1 MVQVLQ
7 SVAQRDAL
15 TGGTPAKH
23 VFTFW
28 KGRIALY
35 GTLKALGIG
44 SGDTVIVPGYTC
56 AAVPAAVKFAGASSV
71 YADIDPESY
80 SPSLGT
86 YSDALEAHAHGRVK
100 ALILQH
106 TYGIP
111 GDITRIA
118 AWAREQGMAL
128 IEDCAHALG
137 TRYRQD
143 GGSWQEVGHTGDAA
157 FFSSQWSK
165 PVSTGLGGWLVT
177 SDRSLAER
185 LARFQ
190 DLECSA
196 PSFREL
202 SLLAGQLTAR
212 EIFSSPR
219 WYWSAAEAF
228 RKLSDFG
235 IFVGTNEDGEF
246 EGRMPEQYAKKMSRL
261 QEWLLRRRL
270 ANQALLARRRNLK
283 LAYDE
288 ALHSCGLPTLHVSE
302 NADPVLLRYPVRV
315 KNKDEVL
322 RQARRRRIELGDW
335 FNHPLHPREA
345 NAEAFGYRRGFCPEG
360 ERAANEVVNLP
371 LTERTTEKTAREA
384 VDFLKQVAQ
393 I

>member
-1 MVQVLQ
+1 MLQILQ
-7 SVAQRDAL
+7 SVGQQD
-15 TGGTPAKH
+15 TMMGGTPAKH

-35 GTLKALGIG
+35 GILKALGIG
-44 SGDTVIVPGYTC
+44 PGDSVLVPGYTC
-56 AAVPAAVKFAGASSV
+56 AAVPGAVKFAGASSV

-86 YSDALEAHAHGRVK
+86 YSDALESHSHARVK

-111 GDITRIA
+111 ADASRIA
-118 AWAREQGMAL
+118 AWAREQGIAV
-128 IEDCAHALG
+128 IEDCAHAIG

-143 GGSWQEVGHTGDAA
+143 DGRWQEVGNAGDAA

-165 PVSTGLGGWLVT
+165 PISTGLGGWLIT

-185 LARFQ
+185 MAHFH
-190 DLECSA
+190 DEECNA
-196 PSFREL
+196 PSFLEL

-212 EIFSSPR
+212 AIFSSPR

-228 RKLSDFG
+228 RSLSHVG

-246 EGRMPEQYAKKMSRL
+246 EGRMPEQYPKKMSRL

-270 ANQALLARRRNLK
+270 ANQALFVRRRNLK

-288 ALHSCGLPTLHVSE
+288 ALHSCGLPTLHVTE

-322 RQARRRRIELGDW
+322 AQARRRRIELGDW

-345 NAEAFGYRRGFCPEG
+345 NAEVFGYRRGFCPEG
-360 ERAANEVVNLP
+360 ERAAKEVVNLL

>member
-1 MVQVLQ
+1 MVQILQ
-7 SVAQRDAL
+7 SVGQQDTL
-15 TGGTPAKH
+15 MDGTLAKH

-35 GTLKALGIG
+35 GILKALGIG
-44 SGDTVIVPGYTC
+44 PGDSVIVPGYTC
-56 AAVPAAVKFAGASSV
+56 AAVPGAVKFAGASSV
-71 YADIDPESY
+71 YADIDPELY
-80 SPSLGT
+80 SPSLDA
-86 YSDALEAHAHGRVK
+86 YSNALEAHSHARVK

-111 GDITRIA
+111 ADAPRIA
-118 AWAREQGMAL
+118 VWARKQGIAV
-128 IEDCAHALG
+128 IEDCAHAIG
-137 TRYRQD
+137 TFYRLDD
-143 GGSWQEVGHTGDAA
+143 GCWQEVGNAGDAA

-177 SDRSLAER
+177 SNRSLAER
-185 LARFQ
+185 MARFH
-190 DLECSA
+190 DEECSA
-196 PSFREL
+196 PSFLEL
-202 SLLAGQLTAR
+202 SLLTGQFTAR

-219 WYWSAAEAF
+219 SYWSAVEAF
-228 RKLSDFG
+228 RRLSHLG

-246 EGRMPEQYAKKMSRL
+246 EGRMPERYAKKMSRL

-270 ANQALLARRRNLK
+270 ANRDLVVRRRKLK
-283 LAYDE
+283 FAYDE
-288 ALHSCGLPTLHVSE
+288 ALHCCGLPTLHVPE

-322 RQARRRRIELGDW
+322 RQARRRWIELGDW

-345 NAEAFGYRRGFCPEG
+345 NAEAFGYRHGFCPEG

-371 LTERTTEKTAREA
+371 LTERTTEKTARGA

>member
-1 MVQVLQ
+1 MEQVVQ
-7 SVAQRDAL
+7 SVGQQDTL
-15 TGGTPAKH
+15 VGGTLAKH

-35 GTLKALGIG
+35 GALKALAVGP
-44 SGDTVIVPGYTC
+44 GDSVIVPGYTC
-56 AAVPAAVKFAGASSV
+56 AAVPAAVQFAGASSV

-80 SPSLGT
+80 SPSLGA
-86 YSDALEAHAHGRVK
+86 YSDVLEAHSHARVK

-111 GDITRIA
+111 ADAPRIA
-118 AWAREQGMAL
+118 VWAREQGIAV
-128 IEDCAHALG
+128 IEDCAHAFG

-143 GGSWQEVGHTGDAA
+143 DGCWQEVGNAGDAA

-177 SDRSLAER
+177 SDRRLAER
-185 LARFQ
+185 VARFR
-190 DLECSA
+190 DEECSA
-196 PSFREL
+196 PTFLEL

-228 RKLSDFG
+228 RTLSHVG

-261 QEWLLRRRL
+261 QEWLLRRCL
-270 ANQALLARRRNLK
+270 ANQSLLVRRRNLR

-288 ALHSCGLPTLHVSE
+288 ALNSCGLPSLHVTE

-322 RQARRRRIELGDW
+322 RQARRWRIELGDW

-345 NAEAFGYRRGFCPEG
+345 NAEVFGYRPGFCPEG
-360 ERAANEVVNLP
+360 ERAAREVVNLP

>member
-1 MVQVLQ
+1 MVPVLQ
-7 SVAQRDAL
+7 SAGQRDTL
-15 TGGTPAKH
+15 TGGTLAKH

-44 SGDTVIVPGYTC
+44 PGDSVIVPGYTC
-56 AAVPAAVKFAGASSV
+56 AAVPGAVKFVGASSV

-86 YSDALEAHAHGRVK
+86 YSDALEAHSHARVK

-111 GDITRIA
+111 ADAPPIA

-128 IEDCAHALG
+128 IEDCAHAMG

-143 GGSWQEVGHTGDAA
+143 DGCWQEVGNTGDAA

-177 SDRSLAER
+177 SDRGLAER
-185 LARFQ
+185 MARFH
-190 DLECSA
+190 DEECSA

-212 EIFSSPR
+212 EIFSSP
-219 WYWSAAEAF
+219 YWSAAEAF
-228 RKLSDFG
+228 RKFSDLG

-246 EGRMPEQYAKKMSRL
+246 EGRMPERYAKKMSRL

-270 ANQALLARRRNLK
+270 ANQALLVHRRNLK
-283 LAYDE
+283 LTYDE

-360 ERAANEVVNLP
+360 ERAAHEVVNLP
-371 LTERTTEKTAREA
+371 LTQSTTEKTAREA

>member
-7 SVAQRDAL
+7 SVGQRDAL
-15 TGGTPAKH
+15 AGDTPAKH

-111 GDITRIA
+111 GDVPRIA

-143 GGSWQEVGHTGDAA
+143 DGCWQEVGHMGDAA

-185 LARFQ
+185 LTRFHNQ
-190 DLECSA
+190 ECSA

-322 RQARRRRIELGDW
+322 RLARRRRIELGDW

-345 NAEAFGYRRGFCPEG
+345 DAEAFGYRPGFCPEG

-371 LTERTTEKTAREA
+371 LTERTTEKAAREA

>member
-1 MVQVLQ
+1 
-7 SVAQRDAL
+7 
-15 TGGTPAKH
+15 
-23 VFTFW
+23 
-28 KGRIALY
+28 
-35 GTLKALGIG
+35 
-44 SGDTVIVPGYTC
+44 
-56 AAVPAAVKFAGASSV
+56 
-71 YADIDPESY
+71 
-80 SPSLGT
+80 
-86 YSDALEAHAHGRVK
+86 
-100 ALILQH
+100 
-106 TYGIP
+106 
-111 GDITRIA
+111 
-118 AWAREQGMAL
+118 MAL

-143 GGSWQEVGHTGDAA
+143 DGSWQEVGHTGDAA

-185 LARFQ
+185 LARFHNQ
-190 DLECSA
+190 ECSA

-246 EGRMPEQYAKKMSRL
+246 EGRMPEQYAKKMSCL
-261 QEWLLRRRL
+261 QEWLLSRRL
-270 ANQALLARRRNLK
+270 ADQALLARRRKLK

-322 RQARRRRIELGDW
+322 RQARRRRIEIGDW

-345 NAEAFGYRRGFCPEG
+345 NAEAFGYRPGFCPEG

>member
-7 SVAQRDAL
+7 SLGQRDAL
-15 TGGTPAKH
+15 VGDTPAKH

-111 GDITRIA
+111 GDVPRIA

-143 GGSWQEVGHTGDAA
+143 DGSWQEVGHTGDAA

-185 LARFQ
+185 LARFHNQ
-190 DLECSA
+190 ECSA

-322 RQARRRRIELGDW
+322 RLARRRRIELGDW

-345 NAEAFGYRRGFCPEG
+345 DAEAFGYRPGFCPEG

-371 LTERTTEKTAREA
+371 LTERTTEKAAREA

>member
-80 SPSLGT
+80 CPSLGT

-143 GGSWQEVGHTGDAA
+143 DGSWQEVGHTGDAA

-185 LARFQ
+185 LARFHNQ
-190 DLECSA
+190 ECSA

-315 KNKDEVL
+315 NNKDEVL
-322 RQARRRRIELGDW
+322 RQARRRRIEIGDW

-345 NAEAFGYRRGFCPEG
+345 NAEAFGYRPGFCPEG

>member
-7 SVAQRDAL
+7 SVGQQDTP
-15 TGGTPAKH
+15 TGGRLAKH

-28 KGRIALY
+28 KGRVALY

-44 SGDTVIVPGYTC
+44 PGDSVIVPGYTC
-56 AAVPAAVKFAGASSV
+56 AAVAGAVKFVGACSV
-71 YADIDPESY
+71 YSDIDPESY

-86 YSDALEAHAHGRVK
+86 YSDALEAHPQARVK

-111 GDITRIA
+111 ADVPRIA
-118 AWAREQGMAL
+118 VWAREQGMAL
-128 IEDCAHALG
+128 IEDCAHAIG

-143 GGSWQEVGHTGDAA
+143 DGCWQEVGNAGDAA

-185 LARFQ
+185 MARFHDQ
-190 DLECSA
+190 ECSA

-228 RKLSDFG
+228 RTLSG
-235 IFVGTNEDGEF
+235 LGLFVGTNQDGEF
-246 EGRMPEQYAKKMSRL
+246 EGRMPEQYAKKMSGL
-261 QEWLLRRRL
+261 QEWLLSRRL
-270 ANQALLARRRNLK
+270 ANQALLVRRRNLK

-288 ALHSCGLPTLHVSE
+288 ALHSCGLPTLHVPE

-322 RQARRRRIELGDW
+322 RQARRKRVELGDW

-345 NAEAFGYRRGFCPEG
+345 NAEAFGYRSGLCPEG
-360 ERAANEVVNLP
+360 ERAAREVVNLP
-371 LTERTTEKTAREA
+371 LTERTTEETAREA
-384 VDFLKQVAQ
+384 VDFLKQVAE

>member
-7 SVAQRDAL
+7 SGGQRDTLA
-15 TGGTPAKH
+15 GSTPVQH

-28 KGRIALY
+28 KGRVALY

-44 SGDTVIVPGYTC
+44 PGDSVIVPGYTC
-56 AAVPAAVKFAGASSV
+56 AAVPGAVKFVGASSV

-86 YSDALEAHAHGRVK
+86 YSDAFKTHAHARVK

-106 TYGIP
+106 SYGIP
-111 GDITRIA
+111 ADVPRIA

-128 IEDCAHALG
+128 IEDCAHASG
-137 TRYRQD
+137 TRYRQED
-143 GGSWQEVGHTGDAA
+143 GCWQEVGNAGDAA

-177 SDRSLAER
+177 SDRRLAER
-185 LARFQ
+185 LARFH
-190 DLECSA
+190 DEECSI

-228 RKLSDFG
+228 RKLSDLGF
-235 IFVGTNEDGEF
+235 FVGTNADGEF
-246 EGRMPEQYAKKMSRL
+246 EGRMPERYAKKMSRL

-270 ANQALLARRRNLK
+270 ANQALLVHRRNLK
-283 LAYDE
+283 LAYDQ
-288 ALHSCGLPTLHVSE
+288 ALHSCGLPTLRVSE

-345 NAEAFGYRRGFCPEG
+345 DAEAFGYRRGLCPEG
-360 ERAANEVVNLP
+360 ERAAREVVNLP
-371 LTERTTEKTAREA
+371 LTESTTEKTAREA
-384 VDFLKQVAQ
+384 VDFLKQVAE